1 MSNTKKRGGRPKFV
15 PPGMQRD
22 QPVAPK
28 PDNGKTTYS
37 SWTYNRTLM
46 ASSYVRDRDVDAETP
61 QEALDLVAKR
71 LRSFVDIY
79 IVPENYGT
87 SQTHYPTDHNVL
99 ARGPGLA

>member
-1 MSNTKKRGGRPKFV
+1 MKNKGGRPKFF
-15 PPGMQRD
+15 PAGMHSD
-22 QPVAPK
+22 QPVTPK

-61 QEALDLVAKR
+61 EQALDLVAKR

-87 SQTHYPTDHNVL
+87 SHAHYPADHNVL